1 MISIYTVH
9 GYINVIC
16 SIDDFT
22 GNHTI
27 TNQAIDYYTSHEHPN
42 EVFIPAGTTQIEI
55 SVKVEDDRRL
65 EDYELFRII
74 TGPPDLPEGKFPCAT
89 DVIIRDDDGKLLH

>member
-1 MISIYTVH
+1 MQYVH
-9 GYINVIC
+9 

-27 TNQAIDYYTSHEHPN
+27 TNQAIDYYTSHEYPN
-42 EVFIPAGTTQIEI
+42 LALIPAGTQLFQL
-55 SVKVEDDRRL
+55 SVRVEDDRRL

-74 TGPPDLPEGKFPCAT
+74 TGPPDLPEGEVPCAT